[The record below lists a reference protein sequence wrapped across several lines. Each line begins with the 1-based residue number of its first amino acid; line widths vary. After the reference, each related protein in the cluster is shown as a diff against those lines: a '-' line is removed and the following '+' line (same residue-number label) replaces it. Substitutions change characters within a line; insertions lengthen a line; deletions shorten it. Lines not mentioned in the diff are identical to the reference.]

1 MSFMKLS
8 IVALSIVF
16 SSASY
21 TQDVTQKTN
30 NSGVRSTKQVKNS
43 EQKEVVF
50 TSLSGKNPFSFKT
63 FQPYSIKRKIAN
75 TGIMEW
81 KNRYQLAQKKYNVS
95 LIGVNVNTWLENPE
109 YFNILE
115 VQGKDFSITNILD
128 NLQSYNPNLV
138 FNDPEVVRTALNT
151 DIYQPY
157 LNKISNY
164 TEKSIR
170 FSDINKVISY
180 TRHYHVYGVAAGG
193 LPYFGRPVEGGQ
205 RNINLGLLSGQLD
218 EAAVK
223 LPDTDIFLVAMVN
236 VIPNWLEEGMN
247 IFHISQQELEI
258 LVYAFDRRGK
268 LLGGAGIPMDF
279 VHNGQYFMMEQ
290 KIRSKIWQK
299 GVSRQFYLWSS
310 FRMLN
315 DKDET
320 KAPIAP
326 NITLPPDTWPKLNK
340 QQKQILTSIKYLRAN
355 KKQINVELFTPTGEL
370 VFSPTKIKETNRVV
384 LANRIIL
391 HKDSPLLVQN
401 QQTNISE
408 LVAYKITGRFEN
420 MSIKNSKKVNI
431 DEKNILTKKHIPSN
445 EGQKLISLFQYGK
458 EILIVPPISNTNELY
473 YTNDVFAYELE
484 VDPVLYASKRNKY
497 FSLPQSL
504 KKISKVN
511 KINNEAVL
519 KKERIK
525 TKDKIFW
532 NQFLITRLED
542 QGIATQEMKDKLKN
556 WKILYNALAK
566 IENKIYKIDQKMETY
581 ADQEKMFDQ
590 LKKRNIQ
597 FLNQK
602 YMHKTDKL
610 SNQITKLEERAN
622 KLFDL
627 LISNQTDLKTNEQR
641 ELLQKEYNVLLKQEK
656 DAFTAMVALFPSTV
670 NYMKTINKEKV
681 DFIDI
686 TDIVLINSEN
696 IKKIAQ
702 SNNIS
707 PELVAVA
714 GNLKKYSPMQKFN
727 DKQTT
732 YLLRKQKSKEK
743 ILYFEGFSLGI
754 TRDWKTRAILSGRMD
769 YL

>member
-21 TQDVTQKTN
+21 TQDVTQKIN

-50 TSLSGKNPFSFKT
+50 TSLSGKNPFSFNT
-63 FQPYSIKRKIAN
+63 FQAYSTKRKIAN

-180 TRHYHVYGVAAGG
+180 TRRYHVYGVAAGG

-205 RNINLGLLSGQLD
+205 RNINLGVLSGQLD

-326 NITLPPDTWPKLNK
+326 NITLPPDIWPKLNK

-355 KKQINVELFTPTGEL
+355 KKKINVELFTPTGEL
-370 VFSPTKIKETNRVV
+370 VFSPTKIKETNKVV

-391 HKDSPLLVQN
+391 HKDSPLLVQSR
-401 QQTNISE
+401 QTNISE

-431 DEKNILTKKHIPSN
+431 DEKNILTKKNTPSN

-458 EILIVPPISNTNELY
+458 EILIVSPISHTNELY
-473 YTNDVFAYELE
+473 YTNEVFAYELE
-484 VDPVLYASKRNKY
+484 ADPVLYVSERNKY

-504 KKISKVN
+504 KKNSKVN
-511 KINNEAVL
+511 KINNKAIL

-525 TKDKIFW
+525 IKDKIFW
-532 NQFLITRLED
+532 NQFLITRLKD
-542 QGIATQEMKDKLKN
+542 QGLATQEMKNKLKN
-556 WKILYNALAK
+556 WKSLYNALAK
-566 IENKIYKIDQKMETY
+566 IENKIYKIDQKIEIY
-581 ADQEKMFDQ
+581 ADQEKLFDQ

-602 YMHKTDKL
+602 YMHKTDTL
-610 SNQITKLEERAN
+610 SNQIRKLDVQAN

-627 LISNQTDLKTNEQR
+627 LISNQKDLKTNEQR
-641 ELLQKEYNVLLKQEK
+641 KLLEQEYNVLLKREN

-686 TDIVLINSEN
+686 TDIVLIDSEN

-702 SNNIS
+702 LNNIS

-714 GNLKKYSPMQKFN
+714 GNLKKYSPIQKFN
-727 DKQTT
+727 DKQRTS
-732 YLLRKQKSKEK
+732 LLRKQKNKEK
-743 ILYFEGFSLGI
+743 LLYFEGFSLGI

-769 YL
+769 FL

>member
-30 NSGVRSTKQVKNS
+30 NFGVRSTKQVKNS

-384 LANRIIL
+384 LANRIRT
-391 HKDSPLLVQN
+391 HPCWC
-401 QQTNISE
+401 
-408 LVAYKITGRFEN
+408 KIN
-420 MSIKNSKKVNI
+420 
-431 DEKNILTKKHIPSN
+431 
-445 EGQKLISLFQYGK
+445 KLIYQNLSLIRLQ
-458 EILIVPPISNTNELY
+458 
-473 YTNDVFAYELE
+473 D
-484 VDPVLYASKRNKY
+484 
-497 FSLPQSL
+497 
-504 KKISKVN
+504 
-511 KINNEAVL
+511 VL
-519 KKERIK
+519 KI
-525 TKDKIFW
+525 
-532 NQFLITRLED
+532 
-542 QGIATQEMKDKLKN
+542 
-556 WKILYNALAK
+556 
-566 IENKIYKIDQKMETY
+566 
-581 ADQEKMFDQ
+581 
-590 LKKRNIQ
+590 
-597 FLNQK
+597 
-602 YMHKTDKL
+602 
-610 SNQITKLEERAN
+610 
-622 KLFDL
+622 
-627 LISNQTDLKTNEQR
+627 
-641 ELLQKEYNVLLKQEK
+641 
-656 DAFTAMVALFPSTV
+656 
-670 NYMKTINKEKV
+670 
-681 DFIDI
+681 
-686 TDIVLINSEN
+686 
-696 IKKIAQ
+696 
-702 SNNIS
+702 
-707 PELVAVA
+707 
-714 GNLKKYSPMQKFN
+714 
-727 DKQTT
+727 
-732 YLLRKQKSKEK
+732 
-743 ILYFEGFSLGI
+743 
-754 TRDWKTRAILSGRMD
+754 
-769 YL
+769 